1 MVIKLNFM
9 SGLAFLL
16 GMDDLHI
23 FGKCIGRLC
32 NQIKVVFLFC
42 LSVMK

>member
-23 FGKCIGRLC
+23 FGKCIGRLY
-32 NQIKVVFLFC
+32 NQIKIVFLFC